1 LILGTPRSLTSTKE
15 LIPVVKFLER
25 IKQESLSSSLKHEEM
40 GVVSP
45 DFSCPPIFPKELIPV
60 VSSFRELSRSL
71 SFPVSQTEKYVLCP
85 PIFPKYSIT
94 KVVGI
99 LKAVS
104 AREIRKEFPE
114 VKDELWGGEFWEDGY
129 FARTVGDQV
138 TTEVIRQYIRFHEDR
153 AKRPEQLRLI

>member
-1 LILGTPRSLTSTKE
+1 MVMKRASHSVYDTSYHLVWAPKYRKWVLRGE
-15 LIPVVKFLER
+15 IRER
-25 IKQESLSSSLKHEEM
+25 
-40 GVVSP
+40 V
-45 DFSCPPIFPKELIPV
+45 
-60 VSSFRELSRSL
+60 RELFHEIGL
-71 SFPVSQTEKYVLCP
+71 HHGFEIMELEVAKDHVHVFISFP
-85 PIFPKYSIT
+85 PKYSIT

-138 TTEVIRQYIRFHEDR
+138 TTDVIRQYIRFHEDR
-153 AKRPEQLRLI
+153 SKRPEQLRLI